1 MLDVSAEWKRSVIL
15 DDNRQ
20 YLAYADVVLADGKKL
35 SLDNTKLWNGG
46 FSVNDSTSTQGTF
59 TVGALVAS
67 KLTIKIN
74 NIYDDYS
81 EYDFTDARVTAYIA
95 KQLESGLEK
104 IKIGEFTISSTNYDG
119 SIITLTCLD
128 NVNKFNKAYNSNLT
142 YPATLYEIVRNA
154 CLDCGVAF
162 TMARFPNSDYT
173 VQTKPDANNTYGRVI
188 AYALQICGCFG
199 KCDHNGI
206 LTIGWYDLSLFN
218 EKNYTGGT
226 FSTKTTPYSD
236 GDTLNGGTFAYTD
249 GDNINGGSYTDRQE
263 YHNIY
268 GSKEFKVDT
277 DDVVITG
284 VKVVVTSHESGNK
297 DVEYLSGKTG
307 YVIAISNNPLV
318 EADQAKTVAD
328 FVYSRIGGMRFRPF
342 SGSFLS
348 DPTIESGDTAIVND
362 RKGNAYN
369 TFISNRTFSLGNNT
383 TISCDAES
391 ASRNS
396 AEKYTA
402 DTKAIVEAR
411 KTAQKQLSAY
421 DTQMQLLTM
430 LMAQS
435 VGLFKTEQKQ
445 ADGSTIYIM
454 HNKSDLASSQIQWK
468 MTANGVA
475 VSSDYGKTWNAGVD
489 SSGNAVFNVMSAIGI
504 NFDWA
509 HGGTLTLGG
518 ENNVNGK
525 QYVKDAK
532 GKTLVTLDNKGI
544 TLDSSVK
551 IAYSNIS
558 DVPSVPTKTSD
569 LTNDSGFQ
577 DSEQVTKITKDTV
590 TTSYVNALKVKAGSV
605 DAENITGKTIT
616 GKSLVSGSITCGD
629 NNSPGKS
636 YFSVDAEG
644 NVTMNGVNRVKSDL
658 VLENN
663 SWTGEGYLKFK
674 NIGKNGEDN
683 GYGSTII
690 GFESISTSRCSVS
703 MLDATGNV
711 AGLRFQENNKGYAM
725 CGTSTG
731 HTYHCSWDETALWF
745 EVDDTWVWN
754 SSDKRLKKNIQH
766 IQDDYIEAIGAVD
779 MVQYNLNRKNYSDKE
794 LYFGALAQDVVAQLE
809 QRGLTDDGLKL
820 LSKQKVSDN
829 DDTLYYGMDYE
840 QFLVLRLAHDEKRIK
855 ELENKVDKLLSRQ

>member
-46 FSVNDSTSTQGTF
+46 FSINDSTSTQGTF

-104 IKIGEFTISSTNYDG
+104 IKIGEFTISSTSYDG

-199 KCDHNGI
+199 KCDHNGT
-206 LTIGWYDLSLFN
+206 LTIGWYDLSLFS
-218 EKNYTGGT
+218 ERNYTGGT

-236 GDTLNGGTFAYTD
+236 GDTLNGGTFVYTD

-284 VKVVVTSHESGNK
+284 VKVVVTSQESESK

-318 EADQAKTVAD
+318 EADQAKNVAD

-396 AEKYTA
+396 ADKYTA

-411 KTAQKQLSAY
+411 KTARKQLSAY

-489 SSGNAVFNVMSAIGI
+489 SSGNAVFNVMSSIGI

-532 GKTLVTLDNKGI
+532 GKTLVTLDNKGL

-551 IAYSNIS
+551 IAWDNVKDGNS
-558 DVPSVPTKTSD
+558 
-569 LTNDSGFQ
+569 
-577 DSEQVTKITKDTV
+577 QVTKITKDTV

-605 DAENITGKTIT
+605 DAENITGTTISGKKIMSSSFHVKAQKTFKSTDYSDDDADWMNYYLRGGQNATENEYIRYDFNMDGRIDANDQNVLT
-616 GKSLVSGSITCGD
+616 DILLRGKD
-629 NNSPGKS
+629 
-636 YFSVDAEG
+636 Y
-644 NVTMNGVNRVKSDL
+644 
-658 VLENN
+658 
-663 SWTGEGYLKFK
+663 
-674 NIGKNGEDN
+674 
-683 GYGSTII
+683 
-690 GFESISTSRCSVS
+690 
-703 MLDATGNV
+703 TGNV
-711 AGLRFQENNKGYAM
+711 ILQINEGGTVPSISIGGSLMNPYSLKSPCAVFATLKANAISFEEITTDGSKGVNYNPITVQGLN
-725 CGTSTG
+725 GT
-731 HTYHCSWDETALWF
+731 TYSIT
-745 EVDDTWVWN
+745 V
-754 SSDKRLKKNIQH
+754 KNGI
-766 IQDDYIEAIGAVD
+766 ITNVIV
-779 MVQYNLNRKNYSDKE
+779 K
-794 LYFGALAQDVVAQLE
+794 
-809 QRGLTDDGLKL
+809 
-820 LSKQKVSDN
+820 
-829 DDTLYYGMDYE
+829 
-840 QFLVLRLAHDEKRIK
+840 
-855 ELENKVDKLLSRQ
+855 

>member
-1 MLDVSAEWKRSVIL
+1 MLNVSAEWKRSVIL

-35 SLDNTKLWNGG
+35 SLDNTKFWNGG
-46 FSVNDSTSTQGTF
+46 FLVNDSTSTQGTF

-81 EYDFTDARVTAYIA
+81 EYDFTDAKVTAYIA

-104 IKIGEFTISSTNYDG
+104 IKIGEFTISSTSYDG

-128 NVNKFNKAYNSNLT
+128 NVNKFNKAYNSNLA

-154 CLDCGVAF
+154 CLDCGVPF
-162 TMARFPNSDYT
+162 TMARFPNSYYT
-173 VQTKPDANNTYGRVI
+173 VQTKPNANNTYGRVI

-199 KCDHNGI
+199 KCDHNGT
-206 LTIGWYDLSLFN
+206 LAIGWYDLSLFS

-226 FSTKTTPYSD
+226 FSTTTAPYSD

-249 GDNINGGSYTDRQE
+249 GDSVNGGSYTDRQE

-284 VKVVVTSHESGNK
+284 VKVVVTSQESESK

-307 YVIAISNNPLV
+307 YVIAINNNPLV
-318 EADQAKTVAD
+318 GADQAKAVAD

-396 AEKYTA
+396 ADKYTA

-421 DTQMQLLTM
+421 DAHMQLLTM

-445 ADGSTIYIM
+445 DDGSTIYIM
-454 HNKSDLASSQIQWK
+454 HNKADLASSQIQWK
-468 MTANGVA
+468 MTANGMA

-525 QYVKDAK
+525 QYVKDAN

-551 IAYSNIS
+551 IAWGNIS
-558 DVPSVPTKTSD
+558 DAVKSQNYPSESRVTEITENSISTAKISCNQLDGGEIKGQTFVGGSININNKFSVD
-569 LTNDSGFQ
+569 STGHAEMKDVIIYDILQLYKDSGEAGQIYFSEDTAAGTTYRKVLQVTGESFNFVQTAINDSGS
-577 DSEQVTKITKDTV
+577 DVTYTGIKCGEVLINGANPVINTSSVSGEQVTQIAY
-590 TTSYVNALKVKAGSV
+590 SSNNL
-605 DAENITGKTIT
+605 TIT
-616 GKSLVSGSITCGD
+616 IPNVGSGLVPIAGW
-629 NNSPGKS
+629 
-636 YFSVDAEG
+636 
-644 NVTMNGVNRVKSDL
+644 SD
-658 VLENN
+658 
-663 SWTGEGYLKFK
+663 S
-674 NIGKNGEDN
+674 
-683 GYGSTII
+683 
-690 GFESISTSRCSVS
+690 
-703 MLDATGNV
+703 
-711 AGLRFQENNKGYAM
+711 
-725 CGTSTG
+725 
-731 HTYHCSWDETALWF
+731 
-745 EVDDTWVWN
+745 
-754 SSDKRLKKNIQH
+754 RLKKNIKDTK
-766 IQDDYIEAIGAVD
+766 IKALDIINSIEHHSYDFKDNRWGKSHEIG
-779 MVQYNLNRKNYSDKE
+779 Y
-794 LYFGALAQDVVAQLE
+794 VA
-809 QRGLTDDGLKL
+809 
-820 LSKQKVSDN
+820 
-829 DDTLYYGMDYE
+829 
-840 QFLVLRLAHDEKRIK
+840 H
-855 ELENKVDKLLSRQ
+855 ELENIIPLAVNNVAQSKEITGYDSLKAINYAELMPYVTKAIQELSQEVSLLKNIREEKKNEQ

>member
-35 SLDNTKLWNGG
+35 SLDNTKFWSGG

-81 EYDFTDARVTAYIA
+81 EYDFTDAKVTAYIA
-95 KQLESGLEK
+95 KRLESGLEK
-104 IKIGEFTISSTNYDG
+104 IKIGEFTISSTSYDG

-128 NVNKFNKAYNSNLT
+128 NVNKFNKAYNSSLT

-154 CLDCGVAF
+154 CLDCGVPFA
-162 TMARFPNSDYT
+162 MARFPNSDYT

-199 KCDHNGI
+199 KCDHNGA
-206 LTIGWYDLSLFN
+206 LAIGWYDLSLFS

-226 FSTKTTPYSD
+226 FSTTTTPYSD
-236 GDTLNGGTFAYTD
+236 GDTLSGGTFAYTD
-249 GDNINGGSYTDRQE
+249 GDSVNGGSYTDRQE

-284 VKVVVTSHESGNK
+284 VKVVVTSQESESK

-307 YVIAISNNPLV
+307 YVIAINNNPLV
-318 EADQAKTVAD
+318 GADQAKAVAD

-396 AEKYTA
+396 ADKYTA

-421 DTQMQLLTM
+421 DAHMQLLTM

-445 ADGSTIYIM
+445 DDGSTIYIM
-454 HNKSDLASSQIQWK
+454 HNKADLASSQIQWK
-468 MTANGVA
+468 MTANGIA

-525 QYVKDAK
+525 QYVKDAN

-551 IAYSNIS
+551 IAWDNVA
-558 DVPSVPTKTSD
+558 DTTTK
-569 LTNDSGFQ
+569 
-577 DSEQVTKITKDTV
+577 VTQITKDTV
-590 TTSYVNALKVKAGSV
+590 TTEYVNALKVKADSV
-605 DAENITGKTIT
+605 DAENITGTTIT
-616 GKSLVSGSITCGD
+616 GKSFVGGDIKCGD
-629 NNSPGKS
+629 TSSPGGS
-636 YFSVDAEG
+636 YFTVDKYG
-644 NVTMNGVNRVKSDL
+644 NVTMNGVNTVKSDL

-663 SWTGEGYLKFK
+663 QWTGEGYLKFK

-683 GYGSTII
+683 GYGSTTI

-703 MLDATGNV
+703 MLEATGTV
-711 AGLRFQENNKGYAM
+711 AGENFRENNKGYAM
-725 CGTSTG
+725 CGTNTG
-731 HTYHCSWDETALWF
+731 HTYHCSWDESTLWF

-754 SSDKRLKKNIQH
+754 SSDKRLKKNVESIS
-766 IQDDYIEAIGAVD
+766 DEYIDAVGSVNL
-779 MVQYNLNRKNYSDKE
+779 VQYNLNRENYSDKE
-794 LYFGALAQDVVAQLE
+794 LYFGAIAQEVVSELE

-820 LSKQKVSDN
+820 LPKQKVSDN

-840 QFLVLRLAHDEKRIK
+840 QFLILRIAHDEKRIK
-855 ELENKVDKLLSRQ
+855 ELENKIDKLLNRQ

>member
-1 MLDVSAEWKRSVIL
+1 MLNVSAEWKRSVIL

-35 SLDNTKLWNGG
+35 SLDNTKFWNGG

-104 IKIGEFTISSTNYDG
+104 IKIGEFTISSTSYDG

-154 CLDCGVAF
+154 CLDCGVPF
-162 TMARFPNSDYT
+162 TMARFPNSNYT
-173 VQTKPDANNTYGRVI
+173 VQAKPDTNNTYGRVI

-199 KCDHNGI
+199 KCDHNGT
-206 LTIGWYDLSLFN
+206 LTIGWYNLSLFS

-226 FSTKTTPYSD
+226 FSAKTTPYSD

-249 GDNINGGSYTDRQE
+249 GDSVDGGSYTDRQE

-284 VKVVVTSHESGNK
+284 VKVVVTSQESESK

-307 YVIAISNNPLV
+307 YVIAINNNPLV
-318 EADQAKTVAD
+318 EADQAETVAD
-328 FVYSRIGGMRFRPF
+328 FVYGRIGGMRFRPF

-362 RKGNAYN
+362 RKGNTYD

-396 AEKYTA
+396 ADKYTA

-421 DTQMQLLTM
+421 DTHMQLLTM

-445 ADGSTIYIM
+445 DDGSTIYIM
-454 HNKSDLASSQIQWK
+454 HNKADLASSQIQWK
-468 MTANGVA
+468 MTANGMA

-551 IAYSNIS
+551 IAWDNVA
-558 DVPSVPTKTSD
+558 DTTTK
-569 LTNDSGFQ
+569 
-577 DSEQVTKITKDTV
+577 VTQITKDTV
-590 TTSYVNALKVKAGSV
+590 TTEYVNALNIKAGSV
-605 DAENITGKTIT
+605 DAENITGTTIT
-616 GKSLVSGSITCGD
+616 GKNIVSGTI
-629 NNSPGKS
+629 
-636 YFSVDAEG
+636 
-644 NVTMNGVNRVKSDL
+644 
-658 VLENN
+658 
-663 SWTGEGYLKFK
+663 
-674 NIGKNGEDN
+674 NIGSGVFAVDKNGKVTASN
-683 GYGSTII
+683 MNITGGSIK
-690 GFESISTSRCSVS
+690 ISTSDKTFDTIALQYSTFKTALNPYYVQIESADGTLS
-703 MLDATGNV
+703 MAAQGLSAHNSDSSKQARHADTGFYV
-711 AGLRFQENNKGYAM
+711 YEQP
-725 CGTSTG
+725 STG
-731 HTYHCSWDETALWF
+731 SYITVAYMDANGLYTIGNISCSGTKSRIASTENYN
-745 EVDDTWVWN
+745 E
-754 SSDKRLKKNIQH
+754 RLLYCYEMASPIFG
-766 IQDDYIEAIGAVD
+766 DIG
-779 MVQYNLNRKNYSDKE
+779 E
-794 LYFGALAQDVVAQLE
+794 
-809 QRGLTDDGLKL
+809 
-820 LSKQKVSDN
+820 
-829 DDTLYYGMDYE
+829 GM
-840 QFLVLRLAHDEKRIK
+840 
-855 ELENKVDKLLSRQ
+855 VDKNGKCFVFLEDIFLETIDTTADYQVFLQKYGNGDCWIAERTPTYFVVEGTPNISFAWEIKAVQKEYDGYRTEKYGEKITENIDSENLLNNVIDDLLNESEE

>member
-20 YLAYADVVLADGKKL
+20 YLAYADAVLANGKKL

-46 FSVNDSTSTQGTF
+46 FSINDSTSTQGTF

-104 IKIGEFTISSTNYDG
+104 IKIGEFTISSTSYDG

-154 CLDCGVAF
+154 CLDCGVPF

-173 VQTKPDANNTYGRVI
+173 VQTKPDANNTYGKVI

-199 KCDHNGI
+199 KCDHNGT
-206 LTIGWYDLSLFN
+206 LTIGWYDLSLFS

-307 YVIAISNNPLV
+307 YVIAINNNPLV
-318 EADQAKTVAD
+318 EANQAKAVAD

-396 AEKYTA
+396 ADKYTA

-421 DTQMQLLTM
+421 DAHMQLLTM

-454 HNKSDLASSQIQWK
+454 HNKKDLASSQIQWK

-525 QYVKDAK
+525 QYVKDSN
-532 GKTLVTLDNKGI
+532 GKTLVTLDNKGL

-551 IAYSNIS
+551 IAWDNVA
-558 DVPSVPTKTSD
+558 DTTAK
-569 LTNDSGFQ
+569 
-577 DSEQVTKITKDTV
+577 VTQITKDTV
-590 TTSYVNALKVKAGSV
+590 TTSYVNALGIKAGSV
-605 DAENITGKTIT
+605 DAENITGTTISGKTFNGGTIKI
-616 GKSLVSGSITCGD
+616 GGFPFAPRVSSF
-629 NNSPGKS
+629 
-636 YFSVDAEG
+636 YVDSDG
-644 NVTMNGVNRVKSDL
+644 NVTMNGTNTVREKLVMQDNEWTDEHGCIYFNR
-658 VLENN
+658 
-663 SWTGEGYLKFK
+663 
-674 NIGKNGEDN
+674 IGKNGEVTGKGKTYIYAYRIETGTCSLEALEASN
-683 GYGSTII
+683 SVTSAKLQ
-690 GFESISTSRCSVS
+690 ES
-703 MLDATGNV
+703 
-711 AGLRFQENNKGYAM
+711 NKGYAM

-731 HTYHCSWDETALWF
+731 HTYHCEWDGTILWF

-754 SSDKRLKKNIQH
+754 SSDKRLKKNIES
-766 IQDDYIEAIGAVD
+766 ISNDYIEAVGSVD
-779 MVQYNLNRKNYSDKE
+779 LIQYNLNRANYSDKE
-794 LYFGALAQDVVAQLE
+794 LYFGVLAQDVVAELA

-855 ELENKVDKLLSRQ
+855 ELENKMEKFLSRQ

>member
-46 FSVNDSTSTQGTF
+46 FSINDSTSTQGTF

-104 IKIGEFTISSTNYDG
+104 IKIGEFTISSTSYDG

-142 YPATLYEIVRNA
+142 YPTTLYEIVRNA
-154 CLDCGVAF
+154 CLDCGVPF

-173 VQTKPDANNTYGRVI
+173 VQTKPDANSTYGRVI

-199 KCDHNGI
+199 KCDHNGT
-206 LTIGWYDLSLFN
+206 LTIGWYDLSLFS
-218 EKNYTGGT
+218 EKNYIGGT

-318 EADQAKTVAD
+318 EADQAKAVAD

-342 SGSFLS
+342 NGSFLS

-369 TFISNRTFSLGNNT
+369 TFISNRTFSIGNNT

-396 AEKYTA
+396 ADKYTA

-421 DTQMQLLTM
+421 DAQMQLLTM

-445 ADGSTIYIM
+445 ADGSIIYIM
-454 HNKSDLASSQIQWK
+454 HNKKDLASSQIQWK
-468 MTANGVA
+468 MTANGMA

-525 QYVKDAK
+525 QYVKDAN

-551 IAYSNIS
+551 IAWDNVA
-558 DVPSVPTKTSD
+558 DTTAK
-569 LTNDSGFQ
+569 
-577 DSEQVTKITKDTV
+577 VTQITKDTV
-590 TTSYVNALKVKAGSV
+590 TTEYVNALGIKAGSV
-605 DAENITGKTIT
+605 DAENITGTTISGKTFEGGTIKI
-616 GKSLVSGSITCGD
+616 GGFPFAPRVSSF
-629 NNSPGKS
+629 
-636 YFSVDAEG
+636 YVDLDG
-644 NVTMNGVNRVKSDL
+644 NVTMNGTNTVKEKLIMQDNEWTDEHGCIYFNR
-658 VLENN
+658 
-663 SWTGEGYLKFK
+663 
-674 NIGKNGEDN
+674 IGKNGEVTNTGRTYIYVDRIET
-683 GYGSTII
+683 GSCSLAVLEATDSVTSAKIQ
-690 GFESISTSRCSVS
+690 ES
-703 MLDATGNV
+703 
-711 AGLRFQENNKGYAM
+711 NKGYAM

-731 HTYHCSWDETALWF
+731 HTYHCSWDESTLWF

-754 SSDKRLKKNIQH
+754 SSDKRLKKNINPVS
-766 IQDDYIEAIGAVD
+766 DDYIDAIGAVD
-779 MVQYNLNRKNYSDKE
+779 LVQYNLNRKNYSDKE
-794 LYFGALAQDVVAQLE
+794 LYFGALAQDVVAELE
-809 QRGLTDDGLKL
+809 QRGLTDDGLKI
-820 LSKQKVSDN
+820 LSKQKVSEN

-840 QFLVLRLAHDEKRIK
+840 QFLVLRIAHDEKRIK
-855 ELENKVDKLLSRQ
+855 ELENNVDKLLRRQ

>member
-104 IKIGEFTISSTNYDG
+104 IKIGEFTISSTSYDG

-128 NVNKFNKAYNSNLT
+128 NVNKFNKAYNSNLA

-199 KCDHNGI
+199 KCNHNGI
-206 LTIGWYDLSLFN
+206 LSIGWYDLSLFS

-284 VKVVVTSHESGNK
+284 VKVVVTSHESENK

-396 AEKYTA
+396 ADKYTA

-411 KTAQKQLSAY
+411 KTAQKQLIAY
-421 DTQMQLLTM
+421 DEHMQLLTM

-468 MTANGVA
+468 MTANGMA

-532 GKTLVTLDNKGI
+532 GKTLVTLDNKGL

-551 IAYSNIS
+551 IAWNNVKDGNS
-558 DVPSVPTKTSD
+558 
-569 LTNDSGFQ
+569 
-577 DSEQVTKITKDTV
+577 QVTKITKDTV

-605 DAENITGKTIT
+605 DAENITGTTIT
-616 GKSLVSGSITCGD
+616 GKNIVSGTI
-629 NNSPGKS
+629 
-636 YFSVDAEG
+636 
-644 NVTMNGVNRVKSDL
+644 
-658 VLENN
+658 
-663 SWTGEGYLKFK
+663 
-674 NIGKNGEDN
+674 NIGGGVFAVDKNGEVIASNMNITGGAISLN
-683 GYGSTII
+683 GDSASDTKFSITTQKEGSFLKLECSSGYLRFFKDGDTLSDAVITLYA
-690 GFESISTSRCSVS
+690 GLGGSISTKWITGQYIEANVECRAPLFWEQYSGGSR
-703 MLDATGNV
+703 
-711 AGLRFQENNKGYAM
+711 GYAM
-725 CGTSTG
+725 MGDNTG
-731 HTYHCSWDETALWF
+731 HKYHCNWTGSELQF
-745 EVDDTWVWN
+745 EVDTTWVWS
-754 SSDKRLKKNIQH
+754 SSDKRLKKNIQSV
-766 IQDDYIEAIGAVD
+766 QDEYIEAIGSVD
-779 MVQYNLNRKNYSDKE
+779 LVQYNLNRENYSDKE
-794 LYFGALAQDVVAQLE
+794 LYFGAIAQDVVAELE

-840 QFLVLRLAHDEKRIK
+840 QFLMLRIAHDEKRIK
-855 ELENKVDKLLSRQ
+855 ELENKMEKFLSRQ

>member
-1 MLDVSAEWKRSVIL
+1 MLDVSAEWKRSVVL

-20 YLAYADVVLADGKKL
+20 YLAYADIVLADGKKL
-35 SLDNTKLWNGG
+35 SLDNTKFWNGG
-46 FSVNDSTSTQGTF
+46 FSINDSTSTQGTF

-81 EYDFTDARVTAYIA
+81 ECDFTDAKVTAYIG

-104 IKIGEFTISSTNYDG
+104 IKIGEFTISDTSYDG

-128 NVNKFNKAYNSNLT
+128 DVNKFNKTYNSNLE

-154 CLDCGVAF
+154 CLDCGVTF

-173 VQTKPDANNTYGRVI
+173 VQTKPDANNTYGKVI
-188 AYALQICGCFG
+188 AYVLQICGCFG
-199 KCDHNGI
+199 KCDHNGA
-206 LTIGWYDLSLFN
+206 LTIGWYDLSLFS
-218 EKNYTGGT
+218 EKNYSGGT
-226 FSTKTTPYSD
+226 FSTTTIPYSD
-236 GDTLNGGTFAYTD
+236 GDTLDGGTFAYTD
-249 GDNINGGSYTDRQE
+249 GDNVDGGSYTGRQE

-268 GSKEFKVDT
+268 GSKELKVDT

-284 VKVVVTSHESGNK
+284 VKVVVTSQESESE

-328 FVYSRIGGMRFRPF
+328 FVYGRIGGMRFRPF
-342 SGSFLS
+342 NGSFLS

-362 RKGNAYN
+362 RKGNEYN
-369 TFISNRTFSLGNNT
+369 TFISNRTFSLGNST

-396 AEKYTA
+396 ADSYSAE
-402 DTKAIVEAR
+402 TKAIVEAR

-421 DTQMQLLTM
+421 DSQMQLLTM

-435 VGLFKTEQKQ
+435 VGLFKTEQVQ
-445 ADGSTIYIM
+445 DDGSIIYIM

-468 MTANGVA
+468 MTANGMA

-518 ENNVNGK
+518 ENNTNGVE
-525 QYVKDAK
+525 YIKDAN
-532 GKTLVTLDNKGI
+532 GDTLVTLDNKGI

-551 IAYSNIS
+551 IAWDNVEDGNS
-558 DVPSVPTKTSD
+558 
-569 LTNDSGFQ
+569 
-577 DSEQVTKITKDTV
+577 QVTQITKDTV
-590 TTSYVNALKVKAGSV
+590 TTEYVNALKVKADSV
-605 DAENITGKTIT
+605 DAENITGTTIT
-616 GKSLVSGSITCGD
+616 GKSLVGGAINIGSGTFAVDNNGKVTASNMNITGGGIELNGSLSNSLISLEASDTTGNNYNVWMNGAVLRISKNDENVITLYGPTGSIGATTIFAD
-629 NNSPGKS
+629 NYIMSPK
-636 YFSVDAEG
+636 
-644 NVTMNGVNRVKSDL
+644 L
-658 VLENN
+658 
-663 SWTGEGYLKFK
+663 
-674 NIGKNGEDN
+674 
-683 GYGSTII
+683 
-690 GFESISTSRCSVS
+690 
-703 MLDATGNV
+703 
-711 AGLRFQENNKGYAM
+711 QEENKGYAM
-725 CGTSTG
+725 SGNDTI
-731 HTYHCSWDETALWF
+731 HTYHCNWTGSQLQF
-745 EVDDTWVWN
+745 QVDSTWVWS
-754 SSDKRLKKNIQH
+754 SSDKRLKKNVESVS
-766 IQDDYIEAIGAVD
+766 DDYINAIGAVD
-779 MVQYNLNRKNYSDKE
+779 LIQYNLNRENYSDKE
-794 LYFGALAQDVVAQLE
+794 LYFGALAQDVVAELE
-809 QRGLTDDGLKL
+809 QRGLTDDGIKL

-840 QFLVLRLAHDEKRIK
+840 QFLVLRIAYDEKRIK
-855 ELENKVDKLLSRQ
+855 ELESKVDKLLNRQ

>member
-35 SLDNTKLWNGG
+35 SLDNTKFWNGG
-46 FSVNDSTSTQGTF
+46 FSVNDSTSAQGTF

-81 EYDFTDARVTAYIA
+81 EYDFTDARATAYIA

-104 IKIGEFTISSTNYDG
+104 IKIGEFTISSTSYDG

-128 NVNKFNKAYNSNLT
+128 NVNKFNKAYNSNLA

-154 CLDCGVAF
+154 CLDCGVPF

-199 KCDHNGI
+199 KCDHNGT
-206 LTIGWYDLSLFN
+206 LAIGWYDLSLFS
-218 EKNYTGGT
+218 ERNYTGGT
-226 FSTKTTPYSD
+226 FSTTTTPYSD

-249 GDNINGGSYTDRQE
+249 GDSVDGGSYTERQE

-284 VKVVVTSHESGNK
+284 VKVVVTSQESANK

-307 YVIAISNNPLV
+307 YVIAINNNPLV
-318 EADQAKTVAD
+318 GADQAKAVAN

-396 AEKYTA
+396 ADKYTA

-411 KTAQKQLSAY
+411 KTTQKQLSAY
-421 DTQMQLLTM
+421 DEHMQLLTM

-445 ADGSTIYIM
+445 DDGSTIYIM
-454 HNKSDLASSQIQWK
+454 HNKADLASSQIQWK
-468 MTANGVA
+468 MTANGMA

-551 IAYSNIS
+551 IAWDN
-558 DVPSVPTKTSD
+558 VA
-569 LTNDSGFQ
+569 DSTAK
-577 DSEQVTKITKDTV
+577 VTQITKDTV

-605 DAENITGKTIT
+605 DAENITGTTIT
-616 GKSLVSGSITCGD
+616 GKSFVSGSITCGD

-725 CGTSTG
+725 CGSNTG

-754 SSDKRLKKNIQH
+754 SSDKRLKKNIESVSN
-766 IQDDYIEAIGAVD
+766 DYIDAIGAVD
-779 MVQYNLNRKNYSDKE
+779 LIQYNLNRKNYSDKE
-794 LYFGALAQDVVAQLE
+794 LYFGALAQDVVTQLE

-829 DDTLYYGMDYE
+829 DNTLYYGMDYE
-840 QFLVLRLAHDEKRIK
+840 QFLVLRIAHDEKRIK
-855 ELENKVDKLLSRQ
+855 ELESKIDKLLNRQ

>member
-46 FSVNDSTSTQGTF
+46 FSINDSTSTQGTF

-81 EYDFTDARVTAYIA
+81 EYDFTDAKVTAYIA

-104 IKIGEFTISSTNYDG
+104 IKIGEFTISSTSYDG

-128 NVNKFNKAYNSNLT
+128 NVNKFNKAYNSNLA
-142 YPATLYEIVRNA
+142 YPTTLYEIVRNA
-154 CLDCGVAF
+154 CLDCGVPF

-173 VQTKPDANNTYGRVI
+173 VQTKPDANSTYGRVI
-188 AYALQICGCFG
+188 AYALQICGCYG
-199 KCDHNGI
+199 KCDHNGT

-249 GDNINGGSYTDRQE
+249 GDSVDGGSYTDRQE

-284 VKVVVTSHESGNK
+284 VKVVVTSQESANK

-318 EADQAKTVAD
+318 EANQAKGVAD

-342 SGSFLS
+342 SGNFLS

-369 TFISNRTFSLGNNT
+369 TFISNRTFSIGNNT

-396 AEKYTA
+396 ADKYTA

-445 ADGSTIYIM
+445 ADGSIIYIM
-454 HNKSDLASSQIQWK
+454 HNKKDLASSQIQWK
-468 MTANGVA
+468 MTANGMA

-551 IAYSNIS
+551 IAWDNVADST
-558 DVPSVPTKTSD
+558 TK
-569 LTNDSGFQ
+569 
-577 DSEQVTKITKDTV
+577 VTQITKDTV
-590 TTSYVNALKVKAGSV
+590 TTEYVNALDIKAGSV
-605 DAENITGKTIT
+605 DAEDITGTTIT
-616 GKSLVSGSITCGD
+616 GKSIVGGTINIG
-629 NNSPGKS
+629 
-636 YFSVDAEG
+636 
-644 NVTMNGVNRVKSDL
+644 NGVFEVDNTGKVSASNMNISGGEISISGNQSTTVFSDGRIKATLAGSNSLPDHNSTSWGL
-658 VLENN
+658 V
-663 SWTGEGYLKFK
+663 
-674 NIGKNGEDN
+674 NIWSLNDSPDTHHTNIEPGGLAVID
-683 GYGSTII
+683 GST
-690 GFESISTSRCSVS
+690 
-703 MLDATGNV
+703 ATYVFPDFVYSNYFRETG
-711 AGLRFQENNKGYAM
+711 RGYAM
-725 CGTSTG
+725 CGSATG
-731 HTYHCSWDETALWF
+731 YTYHCSWDGTALWF

-754 SSDKRLKKNIQH
+754 SSDKRLKKNVESVSN
-766 IQDDYIEAIGAVD
+766 DYIDAIGAVD
-779 MVQYNLNRKNYSDKE
+779 LVQYNLNRKNYSDRE
-794 LYFGALAQDVVAQLE
+794 LYFGALAQDVVAELE

-855 ELENKVDKLLSRQ
+855 ELENNVDKLLNRQ

>member
-46 FSVNDSTSTQGTF
+46 FSINDSTSTQGTF

-104 IKIGEFTISSTNYDG
+104 IKIGEFTISSTSYDG

-154 CLDCGVAF
+154 CLDCGVPF

-173 VQTKPDANNTYGRVI
+173 VQTKPDANSTYGRVI

-199 KCDHNGI
+199 KCDHNGT
-206 LTIGWYDLSLFN
+206 LTIGWYDLSLFS

-226 FSTKTTPYSD
+226 FSTTTTPYSD

-284 VKVVVTSHESGNK
+284 VKVVVTSHESGSK
-297 DVEYLSGKTG
+297 DVEYLAGKTG

-318 EADQAKTVAD
+318 EAGQAKAVAD

-396 AEKYTA
+396 ADKYAA

-454 HNKSDLASSQIQWK
+454 HNKKDLASSQIQWK
-468 MTANGVA
+468 MTANGMA

-525 QYVKDAK
+525 QYVKNAK
-532 GKTLVTLDNKGI
+532 GKTLVTLDNKGL

-551 IAYSNIS
+551 IAWDNVA
-558 DVPSVPTKTSD
+558 DTTAK
-569 LTNDSGFQ
+569 
-577 DSEQVTKITKDTV
+577 VTQITKDTV
-590 TTSYVNALKVKAGSV
+590 TTEYVNALGIKAGSV
-605 DAENITGKTIT
+605 DAENITGTTISGKTFKGGTIKI
-616 GKSLVSGSITCGD
+616 GGFPFAPRVSSF
-629 NNSPGKS
+629 
-636 YFSVDAEG
+636 YVDSDG
-644 NVTMNGVNRVKSDL
+644 NVTMNGTNTVREKLIMQDN
-658 VLENN
+658 E
-663 SWTGEGYLKFK
+663 WTDEHGCIYFNK
-674 NIGKNGEDN
+674 IGKSGEVTDR
-683 GYGSTII
+683 GKTYIYADKIETGSCSLAVLKATDSVTSAKIQ
-690 GFESISTSRCSVS
+690 ES
-703 MLDATGNV
+703 
-711 AGLRFQENNKGYAM
+711 NKGYAM

-731 HTYHCSWDETALWF
+731 HTYHCSWDESTLWF

-754 SSDKRLKKNIQH
+754 SSDKRLKKNVESISN
-766 IQDDYIEAIGAVD
+766 DYIDAVGSVD
-779 MVQYNLNRKNYSDKE
+779 LIQYNLNRKNYSDKE
-794 LYFGALAQDVVAQLE
+794 LYFGALAQDVVSELE

-855 ELENKVDKLLSRQ
+855 ELENNVDKLLSRQ

>member
-35 SLDNTKLWNGG
+35 SLDNTKFWNGG
-46 FSVNDSTSTQGTF
+46 FSINDSTSTQGAF

-104 IKIGEFTISSTNYDG
+104 IKIGEFTISSTSYDG

-206 LTIGWYDLSLFN
+206 LTIGWYDLSLFS
-218 EKNYTGGT
+218 ERNYTGGT

-277 DDVVITG
+277 DDVAITG
-284 VKVVVTSHESGNK
+284 VKVVVTSQESESK

-318 EADQAKTVAD
+318 EADQAKNVAD

-396 AEKYTA
+396 ADKYTA

-509 HGGTLTLGG
+509 HGGILTLGG

-532 GKTLVTLDNKGI
+532 GKTLVTLDNKGL

-551 IAYSNIS
+551 IAWNNVKDGNS
-558 DVPSVPTKTSD
+558 
-569 LTNDSGFQ
+569 
-577 DSEQVTKITKDTV
+577 QVTKITKDTV

-605 DAENITGKTIT
+605 DAENITGTTIT
-616 GKSLVSGSITCGD
+616 GKNIVSGTI
-629 NNSPGKS
+629 
-636 YFSVDAEG
+636 
-644 NVTMNGVNRVKSDL
+644 
-658 VLENN
+658 
-663 SWTGEGYLKFK
+663 
-674 NIGKNGEDN
+674 NIGSGVFTVDKNGKVTASN
-683 GYGSTII
+683 MNITGGSIK
-690 GFESISTSRCSVS
+690 ISTSDKTFDTIALQYSAFKTALNPYYVQIESAGGTLS
-703 MLDATGNV
+703 MTAQGLTAHNSDSSRQ
-711 AGLRFQENNKGYAM
+711 AGHA
-725 CGTSTG
+725 STG
-731 HTYHCSWDETALWF
+731 FYVYQRPSTGSYTTVAYMDANGLYTIGNISCSGTKSRIASTENYNERLLYCYEMASPIFGDIGEGMIDGNGKCFVFLEDIFSETIDTNADYQVFLQKYGNGDCWITKRTPTYFIVEGTPNISFAWEIKAVQKKYDGYRIEKYDE
-745 EVDDTWVWN
+745 EIIYN
-754 SSDKRLKKNIQH
+754 S
-766 IQDDYIEAIGAVD
+766 
-779 MVQYNLNRKNYSDKE
+779 LNESGE
-794 LYFGALAQDVVAQLE
+794 
-809 QRGLTDDGLKL
+809 
-820 LSKQKVSDN
+820 
-829 DDTLYYGMDYE
+829 
-840 QFLVLRLAHDEKRIK
+840 
-855 ELENKVDKLLSRQ
+855 

>member
-15 DDNRQ
+15 DNNRQ
-20 YLAYADVVLADGKKL
+20 YLAYADVVLANGKKL

-46 FSVNDSTSTQGTF
+46 FSINDSTSTQGTF

-81 EYDFTDARVTAYIA
+81 KYDFTDARVTAYIA

-104 IKIGEFTISSTNYDG
+104 IKIGEFTISSTSYDG

-154 CLDCGVAF
+154 CLDCGVPF

-206 LTIGWYDLSLFN
+206 LTIGWYDLSLFS

-226 FSTKTTPYSD
+226 FSTTTTPYSD
-236 GDTLNGGTFAYTD
+236 GDTLNGGTFTYTD

-284 VKVVVTSHESGNK
+284 VKVVVTSHESGSK
-297 DVEYLSGKTG
+297 DVEYLAGKTG

-318 EADQAKTVAD
+318 EADQAKAVAD

-348 DPTIESGDTAIVND
+348 DPTIESCDTAIVND

-396 AEKYTA
+396 ADKYTA
-402 DTKAIVEAR
+402 DTKTIVEAR

-421 DTQMQLLTM
+421 DAQMQLLTM

-454 HNKSDLASSQIQWK
+454 HNKKDLASSQIQWK
-468 MTANGVA
+468 MTANGMA

-525 QYVKDAK
+525 QYVKDAN

-551 IAYSNIS
+551 IAWDNVA
-558 DVPSVPTKTSD
+558 DTTAK
-569 LTNDSGFQ
+569 
-577 DSEQVTKITKDTV
+577 VTQITKDTV
-590 TTSYVNALKVKAGSV
+590 TTEYVNALGIKAGSV
-605 DAENITGKTIT
+605 DAENITGTTIS
-616 GKSLVSGSITCGD
+616 GKSIVGGTI
-629 NNSPGKS
+629 
-636 YFSVDAEG
+636 
-644 NVTMNGVNRVKSDL
+644 
-658 VLENN
+658 
-663 SWTGEGYLKFK
+663 
-674 NIGKNGEDN
+674 NIGKGVFAVNSSGKVTASN
-683 GYGSTII
+683 LNMSGGNIALKGNLSNSTIDLKATDNSGNNYELWMNGAVLRIVKNDENLITLYGTTGSI
-690 GFESISTSRCSVS
+690 GAQT
-703 MLDATGNV
+703 MYA
-711 AGLRFQENNKGYAM
+711 QEIQSDKFREPARGYAM
-725 CGTSTG
+725 CGDATG
-731 HTYHCSWDETALWF
+731 HTYHCHWNGSALSF
-745 EVDDTWVWN
+745 QVDVTWV
-754 SSDKRLKKNIQH
+754 
-766 IQDDYIEAIGAVD
+766 
-779 MVQYNLNRKNYSDKE
+779 
-794 LYFGALAQDVVAQLE
+794 
-809 QRGLTDDGLKL
+809 
-820 LSKQKVSDN
+820 
-829 DDTLYYGMDYE
+829 
-840 QFLVLRLAHDEKRIK
+840 
-855 ELENKVDKLLSRQ
+855 

>member
-1 MLDVSAEWKRSVIL
+1 MLNVSAEWKRSVIL

-35 SLDNTKLWNGG
+35 SLDNTKFWNGG

-81 EYDFTDARVTAYIA
+81 EYDFTDAKVTAYIA

-104 IKIGEFTISSTNYDG
+104 IKIGEFTVSSTSYDG

-154 CLDCGVAF
+154 CLDCGVPF

-173 VQTKPDANNTYGRVI
+173 VRAKPDANNTYGRVI

-199 KCDHNGI
+199 KCDHNGT
-206 LTIGWYDLSLFN
+206 LAIGWYDLSLFS

-226 FSTKTTPYSD
+226 FSTTTTPYSD

-249 GDNINGGSYTDRQE
+249 GDTVDGGSYADRQE

-284 VKVVVTSHESGNK
+284 VKVVVTSQESESK

-307 YVIAISNNPLV
+307 YVIAINNNPLV
-318 EADQAKTVAD
+318 GADKAKAVAD
-328 FVYSRIGGMRFRPF
+328 FVYGRIGGMRFRPF

-383 TISCDAES
+383 IISCDAES

-396 AEKYTA
+396 ADKYTA

-421 DTQMQLLTM
+421 DAHMQLLTM

-445 ADGSTIYIM
+445 DDGSTIYIM
-454 HNKSDLASSQIQWK
+454 HNKKDLASSQIQWK
-468 MTANGVA
+468 MTANGFA
-475 VSSDYGKTWNAGVD
+475 VSNDFGKTWSAGID
-489 SSGNAVFNVMSAIGI
+489 KNGNAVFNVMSAIGI

-525 QYVKDAK
+525 QYVKDAN

-551 IAYSNIS
+551 IAWDNVADSNA
-558 DVPSVPTKTSD
+558 K
-569 LTNDSGFQ
+569 
-577 DSEQVTKITKDTV
+577 VTQITKDTV
-590 TTSYVNALKVKAGSV
+590 TTEYVNALGIKAGSV
-605 DAENITGKTIT
+605 DAENITGTTIT
-616 GKSLVSGSITCGD
+616 GKTFNGGTIKIGGFPFAPRVSSF
-629 NNSPGKS
+629 
-636 YFSVDAEG
+636 YVDSDG
-644 NVTMNGVNRVKSDL
+644 NVTMNGTNTVREKLIMQDN
-658 VLENN
+658 E
-663 SWTGEGYLKFK
+663 WTDEHGCIYFNK
-674 NIGKNGEDN
+674 IGKSGEVTDK
-683 GYGSTII
+683 GKTYIYADYIETGGCSLSGLEATDFVVSAKIQ
-690 GFESISTSRCSVS
+690 ES
-703 MLDATGNV
+703 
-711 AGLRFQENNKGYAM
+711 NKGYAM

-731 HTYHCSWDETALWF
+731 HTYHCSWDESTLWF

-754 SSDKRLKKNIQH
+754 SSDKRLKKNIES
-766 IQDDYIEAIGAVD
+766 ISDKYIDAVGSVD
-779 MVQYNLNRKNYSDKE
+779 LVQYNLNRENYSDKE
-794 LYFGALAQDVVAQLE
+794 LYFGAIAQDVVSELK

-820 LSKQKVSDN
+820 LPKQKVSDN
-829 DDTLYYGMDYE
+829 DNTLYYGMDYE
-840 QFLVLRLAHDEKRIK
+840 QFLVLRIAHDEKRIK
-855 ELENKVDKLLSRQ
+855 KLESKIDKLLSKQ

>member
-46 FSVNDSTSTQGTF
+46 FSINDSTSTQGTF

-104 IKIGEFTISSTNYDG
+104 IKIGKFTISSTSYDG

-173 VQTKPDANNTYGRVI
+173 VQTKPDANSTYGRVI

-199 KCDHNGI
+199 KCDHNGT
-206 LTIGWYDLSLFN
+206 LTIGWYDLSLFS

-226 FSTKTTPYSD
+226 FSTTTTPYSD
-236 GDTLNGGTFAYTD
+236 GDTLNGGTFVYTD

-284 VKVVVTSHESGNK
+284 VKVVVTSHESESK

-396 AEKYTA
+396 ADKYAA

-445 ADGSTIYIM
+445 SDGSTIYIM

-525 QYVKDAK
+525 QYVKDAN

-551 IAYSNIS
+551 IAWDNVKDGNS
-558 DVPSVPTKTSD
+558 
-569 LTNDSGFQ
+569 
-577 DSEQVTKITKDTV
+577 QVTKITKDTV

-605 DAENITGKTIT
+605 DAENITGTTIT

-711 AGLRFQENNKGYAM
+711 AGLNFQENNKGYAM
-725 CGTSTG
+725 CGSATG
-731 HTYHCSWDETALWF
+731 HTYHCDWDGTALWF

-855 ELENKVDKLLSRQ
+855 ELENKVSKLLSRQ

>member
-20 YLAYADVVLADGKKL
+20 YLAYADVVLANGKKL

-46 FSVNDSTSTQGTF
+46 FSINDSTSTQGTF

-104 IKIGEFTISSTNYDG
+104 IKIGEFTISSTSYDG

-154 CLDCGVAF
+154 CLDCGVPF

-199 KCDHNGI
+199 KCDHNGT
-206 LTIGWYDLSLFN
+206 LTIGWYDLSLFS

-249 GDNINGGSYTDRQE
+249 GDNVNGGSYTDRQE

-268 GSKEFKVDT
+268 GSKEFKADT

-284 VKVVVTSHESGNK
+284 VKVVVTSHESGSK
-297 DVEYLSGKTG
+297 DVEYLAGKTG

-318 EADQAKTVAD
+318 EADQAKAVAD

-396 AEKYTA
+396 A
-402 DTKAIVEAR
+402 D
-411 KTAQKQLSAY
+411 
-421 DTQMQLLTM
+421 
-430 LMAQS
+430 
-435 VGLFKTEQKQ
+435 
-445 ADGSTIYIM
+445 
-454 HNKSDLASSQIQWK
+454 
-468 MTANGVA
+468 
-475 VSSDYGKTWNAGVD
+475 
-489 SSGNAVFNVMSAIGI
+489 
-504 NFDWA
+504 
-509 HGGTLTLGG
+509 
-518 ENNVNGK
+518 
-525 QYVKDAK
+525 
-532 GKTLVTLDNKGI
+532 
-544 TLDSSVK
+544 
-551 IAYSNIS
+551 
-558 DVPSVPTKTSD
+558 
-569 LTNDSGFQ
+569 
-577 DSEQVTKITKDTV
+577 
-590 TTSYVNALKVKAGSV
+590 
-605 DAENITGKTIT
+605 
-616 GKSLVSGSITCGD
+616 
-629 NNSPGKS
+629 
-636 YFSVDAEG
+636 
-644 NVTMNGVNRVKSDL
+644 
-658 VLENN
+658 
-663 SWTGEGYLKFK
+663 
-674 NIGKNGEDN
+674 
-683 GYGSTII
+683 
-690 GFESISTSRCSVS
+690 
-703 MLDATGNV
+703 
-711 AGLRFQENNKGYAM
+711 
-725 CGTSTG
+725 
-731 HTYHCSWDETALWF
+731 
-745 EVDDTWVWN
+745 
-754 SSDKRLKKNIQH
+754 
-766 IQDDYIEAIGAVD
+766 
-779 MVQYNLNRKNYSDKE
+779 
-794 LYFGALAQDVVAQLE
+794 
-809 QRGLTDDGLKL
+809 
-820 LSKQKVSDN
+820 
-829 DDTLYYGMDYE
+829 
-840 QFLVLRLAHDEKRIK
+840 
-855 ELENKVDKLLSRQ
+855 

>member
-1 MLDVSAEWKRSVIL
+1 MLDVSAEWKRSVVL

-20 YLAYADVVLADGKKL
+20 YLAYADIVLADGKKL
-35 SLDNTKLWNGG
+35 SLDSTKFWNGG
-46 FSVNDSTSTQGTF
+46 FSINDSTSTQGTF

-81 EYDFTDARVTAYIA
+81 EYDFTDARVTAYIG

-104 IKIGEFTISSTNYDG
+104 IKIGEFAISDTSYDG

-128 NVNKFNKAYNSNLT
+128 DVNKFNKTYNSNLE

-162 TMARFPNSDYT
+162 TMAKFPNSDYT
-173 VQTKPDANNTYGRVI
+173 VQTKPDANNTYGKVI
-188 AYALQICGCFG
+188 AYVLQICGCFG
-199 KCDHNGI
+199 KCDHNGV
-206 LTIGWYDLSLFN
+206 LTIGWYDLSLFS

-226 FSTKTTPYSD
+226 FSTTTTPYSD
-236 GDTLNGGTFAYTD
+236 GDTLDGGTFAYTD
-249 GDNINGGSYTDRQE
+249 GDNVDGGSYADRQE

-268 GSKEFKVDT
+268 GSKELKVDT

-284 VKVVVTSHESGNK
+284 VKVVVTSQESESE

-318 EADQAKTVAD
+318 EADQTKIVAD

-342 SGSFLS
+342 NGSFLS

-362 RKGNAYN
+362 RKGNEYN
-369 TFISNRTFSLGNNT
+369 TFISNRTFSLGNST

-396 AEKYTA
+396 ADSYSAE
-402 DTKAIVEAR
+402 TKAIVEAR

-421 DTQMQLLTM
+421 DSQMQLLTM

-445 ADGSTIYIM
+445 DDGSIIYIM

-468 MTANGVA
+468 MTANGMA

-518 ENNVNGK
+518 ENNTNGVE
-525 QYVKDAK
+525 YVKDAN
-532 GKTLVTLDNKGI
+532 GKTLVTLDNNGI

-551 IAYSNIS
+551 IAWDNVEDGNS
-558 DVPSVPTKTSD
+558 
-569 LTNDSGFQ
+569 
-577 DSEQVTKITKDTV
+577 QVTQITKDTV
-590 TTSYVNALKVKAGSV
+590 TTSYVNALNVKAGSV
-605 DAENITGKTIT
+605 DAENITGTTIT
-616 GKSLVSGSITCGD
+616 GKSIVGGTINVGSGVFVVDANGKVTASNMNITGGSI
-629 NNSPGKS
+629 K
-636 YFSVDAEG
+636 
-644 NVTMNGVNRVKSDL
+644 
-658 VLENN
+658 
-663 SWTGEGYLKFK
+663 
-674 NIGKNGEDN
+674 
-683 GYGSTII
+683 
-690 GFESISTSRCSVS
+690 ISTSDKTFDTIDLQYSTYKTVLNPYYVQIESADGTLS
-703 MLDATGNV
+703 MTAQGLSAHNADSSRQARHADTGFYVYQQPTTGSYTTVAYMDANGLYTTGNISCGGTKSRI
-711 AGLRFQENNKGYAM
+711 ADTENYNERLLYCYEMASPIFGDIGEGIIDENGKCLIFLEDIFSETIDINADYQVFLQKYENGDCWIAERTPTYFVVEGTPNISFAWEIKAVQKDYDGYRIEKYD
-725 CGTSTG
+725 GEITEGINSED
-731 HTYHCSWDETALWF
+731 SLNN
-745 EVDDTWVWN
+745 VIDD
-754 SSDKRLKKNIQH
+754 L
-766 IQDDYIEAIGAVD
+766 
-779 MVQYNLNRKNYSDKE
+779 LNESE
-794 LYFGALAQDVVAQLE
+794 E
-809 QRGLTDDGLKL
+809 
-820 LSKQKVSDN
+820 
-829 DDTLYYGMDYE
+829 
-840 QFLVLRLAHDEKRIK
+840 
-855 ELENKVDKLLSRQ
+855 

>member
-1 MLDVSAEWKRSVIL
+1 MLDVSAEWKRSVVL

-20 YLAYADVVLADGKKL
+20 YLAYADIVLADEKKL
-35 SLDNTKLWNGG
+35 SLDNTKFWNGG
-46 FSVNDSTSTQGTF
+46 FSINDSTSTQGTF

-81 EYDFTDARVTAYIA
+81 EYDFTDAKVTAYIG
-95 KQLESGLEK
+95 KQLDSGLEK
-104 IKIGEFTISSTNYDG
+104 IKIGEFTISDTSYDG

-128 NVNKFNKAYNSNLT
+128 DVNKFNKTYNSNLE
-142 YPATLYEIVRNA
+142 YPTTLYEIVRNA
-154 CLDCGVAF
+154 CLDCGVTF
-162 TMARFPNSDYT
+162 TMASFPNSDYT

-199 KCDHNGI
+199 KCDYNGA
-206 LTIGWYDLSLFN
+206 LTIDWYDLSLFS

-226 FSTKTTPYSD
+226 FSTTTTPYSD
-236 GDTLNGGTFAYTD
+236 GDTLTGGTFAYTD
-249 GDNINGGSYTDRQE
+249 GDSVDGGSYTDRQE

-268 GSKEFKVDT
+268 GSKELKVDT

-284 VKVVVTSHESGNK
+284 VKVVVTSQESESE

-342 SGSFLS
+342 NGSFLS

-362 RKGNAYN
+362 RKGNEYN
-369 TFISNRTFSLGNNT
+369 TFISNRTFSLGNST

-396 AEKYTA
+396 ADKYTA

-411 KTAQKQLSAY
+411 KTAQKQLSSY
-421 DTQMQLLTM
+421 DAQMQLLTM

-445 ADGSTIYIM
+445 DDGSTIYIM

-468 MTANGVA
+468 MTANGVT

-518 ENNVNGK
+518 ENNTNGVE
-525 QYVKDAK
+525 YVKDAN
-532 GKTLVTLDNKGI
+532 GNTLVTLDNKGI

-551 IAYSNIS
+551 IAWDNVEDGNS
-558 DVPSVPTKTSD
+558 
-569 LTNDSGFQ
+569 
-577 DSEQVTKITKDTV
+577 QVTQITKDTV
-590 TTSYVNALKVKAGSV
+590 TTEYVNALKVKADSV
-605 DAENITGKTIT
+605 DAENITGETIT
-616 GKSLVSGSITCGD
+616 GKTFNGGNIYSSLFWGTGYKTFKSASYNDDDVDWMNYYLRGNIIPEKSDYDKYDFNMDGKIDSSDQDILENTLLKGNDYKGLTTMRIIGYEETGRMPNITIGGSIMD
-629 NNSPGKS
+629 SNSLIAPYIESTNLKTETFVFDKISTDGSAGISDAKLTAQGIDGKT
-636 YFSVDAEG
+636 YY
-644 NVTMNGVNRVKSDL
+644 L
-658 VLENN
+658 V
-663 SWTGEGYLKFK
+663 FK
-674 NIGKNGEDN
+674 NGIL
-683 GYGSTII
+683 TQ
-690 GFESISTSRCSVS
+690 V
-703 MLDATGNV
+703 
-711 AGLRFQENNKGYAM
+711 
-725 CGTSTG
+725 GT
-731 HTYHCSWDETALWF
+731 
-745 EVDDTWVWN
+745 
-754 SSDKRLKKNIQH
+754 
-766 IQDDYIEAIGAVD
+766 
-779 MVQYNLNRKNYSDKE
+779 
-794 LYFGALAQDVVAQLE
+794 
-809 QRGLTDDGLKL
+809 
-820 LSKQKVSDN
+820 
-829 DDTLYYGMDYE
+829 
-840 QFLVLRLAHDEKRIK
+840 
-855 ELENKVDKLLSRQ
+855 

>member
-46 FSVNDSTSTQGTF
+46 FSINDSTSTQGTF

-104 IKIGEFTISSTNYDG
+104 IKIGEFTISSTSYDG

-128 NVNKFNKAYNSNLT
+128 NVNKFNKAYNSNLA

-206 LTIGWYDLSLFN
+206 LTIRWYDLSLFN

-226 FSTKTTPYSD
+226 FSTTTTPYSD

-284 VKVVVTSHESGNK
+284 VKVVVTSHESGSK

-318 EADQAKTVAD
+318 EADQAKAVAD

-396 AEKYTA
+396 ADKYAA

-421 DTQMQLLTM
+421 DEHMQLLTM

-445 ADGSTIYIM
+445 PDGSTIYIM

-532 GKTLVTLDNKGI
+532 GKTLVTLDNKGL

-551 IAYSNIS
+551 IAWDNVA
-558 DVPSVPTKTSD
+558 DTTAK
-569 LTNDSGFQ
+569 
-577 DSEQVTKITKDTV
+577 VTQITKDTV

-605 DAENITGKTIT
+605 DAENITGTTIT

-725 CGTSTG
+725 CGSNTG
-731 HTYHCSWDETALWF
+731 HTYHCSWDESTLWF

-754 SSDKRLKKNIQH
+754 SSDKRLKKNIES
-766 IQDDYIEAIGAVD
+766 ISNDYIEAIGAVD
-779 MVQYNLNRKNYSDKE
+779 LVQYNLNRENYSDKE
-794 LYFGALAQDVVAQLE
+794 LYFGVLAQDVVAELE

-840 QFLVLRLAHDEKRIK
+840 QFLMLRIAHDEKRIK
-855 ELENKVDKLLSRQ
+855 ELENKMEKFLNRQ

>member
-35 SLDNTKLWNGG
+35 PLDNTKFWNGG

-81 EYDFTDARVTAYIA
+81 EYDFTDAKVTAYIA

-104 IKIGEFTISSTNYDG
+104 IKIGEFTISSTSYDG

-128 NVNKFNKAYNSNLT
+128 NVNKFNKAYNSNLA

-154 CLDCGVAF
+154 CLDCGVPF

-199 KCDHNGI
+199 KCDHNGA
-206 LTIGWYDLSLFN
+206 LAIGWYDLSLFS

-226 FSTKTTPYSD
+226 FSTTTTPYSD
-236 GDTLNGGTFAYTD
+236 GDTLNGGTFTYTD
-249 GDNINGGSYTDRQE
+249 GDTINGGSYTDRQE
-263 YHNIY
+263 YHNVY

-284 VKVVVTSHESGNK
+284 VKVVVTSQESESK

-307 YVIAISNNPLV
+307 YVIAINNNPLV
-318 EADQAKTVAD
+318 GADQAKAVAD

-396 AEKYTA
+396 ADKYTA

-421 DTQMQLLTM
+421 DTHMQLLTM

-445 ADGSTIYIM
+445 EDGSIIYIM
-454 HNKSDLASSQIQWK
+454 HNKADLASSQIQWK
-468 MTANGVA
+468 MTANGMA

-525 QYVKDAK
+525 QYVKDAN

-551 IAYSNIS
+551 IAWDNVADST
-558 DVPSVPTKTSD
+558 TK
-569 LTNDSGFQ
+569 
-577 DSEQVTKITKDTV
+577 VTQIAKDTV

-605 DAENITGKTIT
+605 DAENITGTTIT
-616 GKSLVSGSITCGD
+616 GKSLVSGSIICGD

-636 YFSVDAEG
+636 YFSVDTEG

-690 GFESISTSRCSVS
+690 GFESIITSRCSVS

-725 CGTSTG
+725 CGSNTG
-731 HTYHCSWDETALWF
+731 HTYHCSWDESTLWF

-754 SSDKRLKKNIQH
+754 SSDKRLKKNIKS
-766 IQDDYIEAIGAVD
+766 ISDDYIDAVGSVD
-779 MVQYNLNRKNYSDKE
+779 LVQYNLNRENYSDKE
-794 LYFGALAQDVVAQLE
+794 LYFGAIAQDVVAELE

-820 LSKQKVSDN
+820 LPKQKVSDN

-840 QFLVLRLAHDEKRIK
+840 QFLILRIAHDEKRIK
-855 ELENKVDKLLSRQ
+855 QLESKVDKFLNRQ

>member
-35 SLDNTKLWNGG
+35 SLDNTKFWNGG

-81 EYDFTDARVTAYIA
+81 EYDFTDAKVTAYIA

-104 IKIGEFTISSTNYDG
+104 IKIGEFTISSTSYDG

-128 NVNKFNKAYNSNLT
+128 NVNKFNKAYNSNLA

-173 VQTKPDANNTYGRVI
+173 VQTKPDANSTYGRVI

-199 KCDHNGI
+199 KCDHNGT
-206 LTIGWYDLSLFN
+206 LTIGWYDLSLFS

-268 GSKEFKVDT
+268 DLKEFKVDT

-284 VKVVVTSHESGNK
+284 VKVVVTSHESESK

-318 EADQAKTVAD
+318 EANQAKAVAD

-342 SGSFLS
+342 NGSFLS

-396 AEKYTA
+396 ADKYTA

-411 KTAQKQLSAY
+411 KTARKQLSAY

-445 ADGSTIYIM
+445 PDGSTIYIM
-454 HNKSDLASSQIQWK
+454 HNKKDLASSQIQWK
-468 MTANGVA
+468 MTANGMA

-525 QYVKDAK
+525 QYVKDAN

-551 IAYSNIS
+551 IAWDNVA
-558 DVPSVPTKTSD
+558 DTTAK
-569 LTNDSGFQ
+569 
-577 DSEQVTKITKDTV
+577 VTQITKDTV
-590 TTSYVNALKVKAGSV
+590 TTEYVNALGIKAGSV
-605 DAENITGKTIT
+605 DAENITGTTIS
-616 GKSLVSGSITCGD
+616 GKAFEGGTIKIGGFPFAPRVSSF
-629 NNSPGKS
+629 
-636 YFSVDAEG
+636 YVDLDG
-644 NVTMNGVNRVKSDL
+644 NVTMNGTNTVKEKLIMQDNEWTDEHGCIYFNR
-658 VLENN
+658 
-663 SWTGEGYLKFK
+663 
-674 NIGKNGEDN
+674 IGKNGEVTNTGRTYIYVDRIET
-683 GYGSTII
+683 GSCSLAVLEATDSVTSAKIQ
-690 GFESISTSRCSVS
+690 ES
-703 MLDATGNV
+703 
-711 AGLRFQENNKGYAM
+711 NKGYAM

-731 HTYHCSWDETALWF
+731 HTYHCSWDESTLWF

-754 SSDKRLKKNIQH
+754 SSDKRLKKNINPVS
-766 IQDDYIEAIGAVD
+766 DDYIDAIGAVD
-779 MVQYNLNRKNYSDKE
+779 LVQYNLNRKNYSDKE
-794 LYFGALAQDVVAQLE
+794 LYFGALAQDVVAELE
-809 QRGLTDDGLKL
+809 QRGLTDDGLKI
-820 LSKQKVSDN
+820 LSKQKVSEN

-840 QFLVLRLAHDEKRIK
+840 QFLVLRIAHDEKRIK
-855 ELENKVDKLLSRQ
+855 ELENNVDKLLRRQ